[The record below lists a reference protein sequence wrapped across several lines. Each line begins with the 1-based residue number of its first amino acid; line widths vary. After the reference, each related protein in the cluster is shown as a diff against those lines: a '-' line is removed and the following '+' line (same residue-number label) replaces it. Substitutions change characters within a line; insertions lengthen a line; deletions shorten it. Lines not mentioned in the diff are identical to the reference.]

1 VTSSVDGLVSGLSTS
16 SLISQLMSVEK
27 APQDALKTKV
37 TAENKVISA
46 YQSVNTKMSS
56 LKTAAHTLTLD
67 TTWQAVK
74 ASSSSDA
81 VVANASPGAPTG
93 DVTFD
98 VKALARAQV
107 STATA
112 PAEGSVPSS
121 IDISIGGGAPTHIT
135 VTTNTAQGLAD
146 AVNAAGVGV
155 RASVVTTD
163 QGTKLQFT
171 GTKTGY
177 VNRFSIT
184 GLGGVSDVVAA
195 ADARIQVSDPA
206 AGGYTVSSAT
216 NSFANAIPGVTLTAN
231 RVQDGVTVS
240 VGADA
245 DGMADKMQSMVDA
258 ANAALAEISGQ
269 SAYNATT
276 KSGGPLQSDYTVRE
290 LAQNILGKV
299 GQGQSGYGSFKQLGV
314 ELDRGGRLTFDRG
327 AFLAAY
333 KADPAK
339 VKSAVQTGLA
349 KTLDDVASAATDSA
363 TGSLT
368 LAIQG
373 GNSLVKN
380 LNDQISD
387 WDIRLQARQEGLQKQ
402 FASLEVALGKLKD
415 QSSWLSGQIA
425 SLPSRS
431 S

>member
-1 VTSSVDGLVSGLSTS
+1 MTSSVDGLVSGLSTS

-56 LKTAAHTLTLD
+56 LKTAAHALTLD

-81 VVANASPGAPTG
+81 VVANASPGAPAS

-98 VKALARAQV
+98 VKSLARAQV
-107 STATA
+107 STAAA
-112 PAEGSVPSS
+112 PADGSVPGS

-146 AVNAAGVGV
+146 AVNTAGVGV

-163 QGTKLQFT
+163 QGSKLQFT
-171 GTKTGY
+171 ATKTGY

-184 GLGGVSDVVAA
+184 GLSGVTDVVAA
-195 ADARIQVSDPA
+195 ADARIQVGDPA

-216 NSFANAIPGVTLTAN
+216 NTFANAIPGVTLTAN

-258 ANAALAEISGQ
+258 ANAALSEISGQ

-314 ELDRGGRLTFDRG
+314 ELDRGGRLTFNRD

-333 KADPAK
+333 KADPTK
-339 VKSAVQTGLA
+339 VKSAVQSGMA

-368 LAIQG
+368 LALQG